1 MNERARRG
9 ANAVKTAVILIGL
22 SAVYVLMQW
31 RDGL

>member
-1 MNERARRG
+1 MNEHAIRG
-9 ANAVKTAVILIGL
+9 ANVVKTAVILIGL